1 MSVTYGTLYETWMV
15 GTSPTATVARMVRTV
30 LGYLAGAV
38 GAEDWITMAV
48 LPEHHAVVL
57 LDGALTTTTVTSQT
71 RANYRNY
78 VRRLYRFAR
87 AEGIEMDGASST
99 KLWAP
104 APNHGTVTR
113 RAQVAYDRFVR
124 WAIGRGIWPDTVQPK
139 HLLDWALSEKNRS
152 NGHWRKDFDRLQS
165 AWCELEKTGAVCAI
179 TFPSLPAPLN
189 SKYRVDVEEW
199 PEHLAHEWQRICKSA
214 MAPLRNGGMRPW
226 REKTRNGYQG
236 VLCRFLGWAAK
247 EHPERDLSTETWASL
262 LTAENCQEFINW
274 LVARSGKDSVNHAH
288 TAMLR
293 AIRGLHRF
301 ELGSSREVVQSF
313 TDLCRRC
320 EVEER
325 DKAVRMAPFP
335 VVEQGYR
342 KLLDKVT
349 AAMNCNDRK
358 LSDPALAKLQADA
371 IILGLL
377 TTRALRRLNIVN
389 IRLGTNLV
397 QNGDGYALRY
407 AAAEMKGHR
416 RFDVTVPAEL
426 VPTITD
432 YLHRGY
438 RALAG
443 RMPADGDLLLLT
455 SRGTPVG
462 EDGFGAR
469 VGSLTQ
475 KYVGKRLHPHLFR
488 HIVAT
493 HAAQV
498 WRMTPT
504 ELAAFLAHRNVLTVM
519 KYYEVT
525 SPSRAAERFDS
536 FRNGKVQ

>member
-1 MSVTYGTLYETWMV
+1 MSLLYGSLYHTWM
-15 GTSPTATVARMVRTV
+15 SRAAPTAVTARLVRTV
-30 LGYLAGAV
+30 LRYLAVAV
-38 GAEDWITMAV
+38 GADDWSALPT
-48 LPEHHAVVL
+48 LPEQHAIVL
-57 LDGALTTTTVTSQT
+57 LNGALAQTTLRSQS
-71 RANYRNY
+71 RSNYRNY
-78 VRRLYRFAR
+78 LRGFYRFAKK
-87 AEGIEMDGASST
+87 EGLDVNGNNTRM
-99 KLWAP
+99 LWPP
-104 APNHGTVTR
+104 APNHGTVPR
-113 RAQVAYDRFVR
+113 RARAVYARFTT
-124 WAIGRGIWPDTVQPK
+124 WAIGCGIWPDTLQPK
-139 HLLDWALSEKNRS
+139 HLLDWALSEKARS
-152 NGHWRKDFDRLQS
+152 NGHWRRDFDRLQS
-165 AWCELEKTGAVCAI
+165 VCCELEEVGALCLIA
-179 TFPSLPAPLN
+179 FPSLPAPLS
-189 SKYRVDVEEW
+189 SKYRVDVERW
-199 PEHLAHEWQRICKSA
+199 PEHLVQEWQRISRSA
-214 MAPLRNGGMRPW
+214 MAPLRSGGMRPW
-226 REKTRNGYQG
+226 REKTRKRYQG

-262 LTAENCQEFINW
+262 LTAENCRELINW

-349 AAMNCNDRK
+349 AAMKCNDRK
-358 LSDPALAKLQADA
+358 LSEAALAKLQADA

-377 TTRALRRLNIVN
+377 TTRALRRFNIVN
-389 IRLGTNLV
+389 IRLGRSLV
-397 QNGDGYALRY
+397 QNGDGYTLRY

-426 VPTITD
+426 VPVITD

-475 KYVGKRLHPHLFR
+475 KYVGKRLYPHLYR
-488 HIVAT
+488 HILAT

-504 ELAAFLAHRNVLTVM
+504 ELAAFLGHRNVLTVM
-519 KYYEVT
+519 RYYEIT
-525 SPSRAAERFDS
+525 SPARAAERFDA
-536 FRNGKVQ
+536 FRNGAA

>member
-1 MSVTYGTLYETWMV
+1 MNLLYGSLYQTWMSR
-15 GTSPTATVARMVRTV
+15 TAPTAVTARLVRTV
-30 LGYLAGAV
+30 LRYLAVAV
-38 GAEDWITMAV
+38 GADDWSALAV
-48 LPEHHAVVL
+48 LPEQHALVL
-57 LDGALTTTTVTSQT
+57 LNGALAQTTLRSQS
-71 RANYRNY
+71 RSNYRNY
-78 VRRLYRFAR
+78 LRRIYRFAKK
-87 AEGIEMDGASST
+87 EGLDVNGNNTRM
-99 KLWAP
+99 LWAP
-104 APNHGTVTR
+104 APNHRTVPR
-113 RAQVAYDRFVR
+113 RAQAVYARFTAWV
-124 WAIGRGIWPDTVQPK
+124 IGRGIWPDTVQPK
-139 HLLDWALSEKNRS
+139 HLLDWALSEKHRS

-165 AWCELEKTGAVCAI
+165 VWCELEKTGAVCAI

-189 SKYRVDVEEW
+189 SKYRVDVEKW
-199 PEHLAHEWQRICKSA
+199 QEHLVHEWQRICKSA

-236 VLCRFLGWAAK
+236 ALCRFLGWATK
-247 EHPERDLSTETWASL
+247 EHPERDLSTETWSSL
-262 LTAENCQEFINW
+262 LTVESCQEFINW

-349 AAMNCNDRK
+349 AAMGSGSRK

-371 IILGLL
+371 IIMGLL
-377 TTRALRRLNIVN
+377 TTRALRRLNLVN
-389 IRLGTNLV
+389 IHLGTNLI
-397 QNGDGYALRY
+397 QNGNGYELRY
-407 AAAEMKGHR
+407 NAAEMKGHR
-416 RFDVTVPAEL
+416 RFDVSVPAEL
-426 VPTITD
+426 APVITD
-432 YLHRGY
+432 YLRRGY
-438 RALAG
+438 RVLSG

-475 KYVGKRLHPHLFR
+475 KYVGKRLYPHLYR

-504 ELAAFLAHRNVLTVM
+504 ELAAFLGHRNVLTVM

-525 SPSRAAERFDS
+525 SPTRAAERFDA
-536 FRNGKVQ
+536 FRNGAA